1 MIVLRLLLQTVVL
14 AISQIWA
21 NRFRAVL
28 TTLGVIIGVAAII
41 AVVGAMTGAERFI
54 LAQFEKIG
62 TRRVFIDGML
72 PDSMVTRTTWREVQL
87 KEREINAI
95 VDNCP
100 SIEKITPMLFGGY
113 ALEFGKK
120 KVDGASVIGIWPAWH
135 DIEGRQV
142 TMGRPFS
149 SIDEQEKQLVCLVND
164 QAITELDLPR
174 DPTAEETFLLIGGRR
189 FMIVGVVET
198 IQLAGMFGGGDTSSE
213 VFIPFSTAR
222 LLNPT
227 THIHMA
233 WAQLKS
239 PEMAADVEGEVRFVL
254 RNMRGLEPGDEDTFM
269 VRVFQQFI
277 DQFRS
282 VAAALTAILGAMVS
296 ISLLV
301 GGIGIMN
308 IMLVSVSERT
318 REIGLRK
325 AVGARPSVI
334 LMQFLVESIV
344 LCLMGAGIGWAIGQ
358 GLVLIVR
365 VIPNSPLP
373 EASVPAWAILL
384 SVGFSVFIGVVFG
397 MFPAIKAAR
406 LDPIV
411 ALRHE

>member
-1 MIVLRLLLQTVVL
+1 VIIFRLLLQTVVL

-62 TRRVFIDGML
+62 TKRVFLDGML
-72 PDSMVTRTTWREVQL
+72 PDSMRTRTTWREVQL
-87 KEREINAI
+87 TEREILAMLEH
-95 VDNCP
+95 CP
-100 SIEKITPMLFGGY
+100 SLERITPMYFGGY
-113 ALEFGKK
+113 SIQHGEK
-120 KVDGASVIGIWPAWH
+120 KVESVSVVGIWPDWH
-135 DIEGRQV
+135 EIEGRSV

-149 SIDEQEKQLVCLVND
+149 SIDEQERRLVCLVND
-164 QAITELDLPR
+164 QAITELALDN
-174 DPTAEETFLLIGGRR
+174 DPVGDFVLIGGRR
-189 FMIVGVVET
+189 FMIIGVVET
-198 IQLAGMFGGGDTSSE
+198 IQLAGMFGGGDTSTE

-222 LLNPT
+222 VLNPYG
-227 THIHMA
+227 HINMA
-233 WAQLKS
+233 WGQLRS
-239 PEMAADVEGEVRFVL
+239 ADRAADVEGEVRFVL
-254 RNMRGLEPGDEDTFM
+254 RKMRNLEPGDDDTFM
-269 VRVFQQFI
+269 VRVFQQYI

-282 VAAALTAILGAMVS
+282 VAGALTAILGAMVS

-325 AVGARPSVI
+325 AVGARPAVI
-334 LMQFLVESIV
+334 LMQFLVESVV

-358 GLVLIVR
+358 GLVFVVR
-365 VIPNSPLP
+365 LLPNSPLP
-373 EASVPAWAILL
+373 EASVPPWAILL

>member
-14 AISQIWA
+14 AIGQIWA

-54 LAQFEKIG
+54 LSQFEKIG
-62 TRRVFIDGML
+62 TRRVYIDGTM
-72 PDSMVTRTTWREVQL
+72 PDSMQTKTTWREVQL
-87 KEREINAI
+87 KERELIAI
-95 VDNCP
+95 AEHCP
-100 SIEKITPMLFGGY
+100 SVEKITPMFFGGY
-113 ALEFGKK
+113 SIEHAKK
-120 KVDGASVIGIWPAWH
+120 KIDGASVVGIWPEWH
-135 DIEGRQV
+135 DIEGRAVIQ
-142 TMGRPFS
+142 GRPFS
-149 SIDEQEKQLVCLVND
+149 SIDEQDKRLVCLIND
-164 QAITELDLPR
+164 QAITELDLPE
-174 DPTAEETFLLIGGRR
+174 DPTNVFILIGGRR

-198 IQLAGMFGGGDTSSE
+198 IQLSGMFGGGDTSTE
-213 VFIPFSTAR
+213 VFIPFATAR

-227 THIHMA
+227 GWINMA
-233 WAQLKS
+233 WAQLRT
-239 PEMAADVEGEVRFVL
+239 PEQAEDVEAEVRFVM
-254 RNMRGLEPGDEDTFM
+254 RSMRGLEPGDEDTFI

-282 VAAALTAILGAMVS
+282 VAAVLTVILGAIVS
-296 ISLLV
+296 ISLVV

-325 AVGARPSVI
+325 AVGARPIVI

-344 LCLMGAGIGWAIGQ
+344 LCLMGAAVGWGIGQ

-365 VIPNSPLP
+365 IWPGSPLP
-373 EASVPAWAILL
+373 EASVPAWAVLL

>member
-1 MIVLRLLLQTVVL
+1 MIILRLLLQTFVL

-54 LAQFEKIG
+54 LSEFEKIG
-62 TRRVFIDGML
+62 TRRVFLDGTM
-72 PDSMVTRTTWREVQL
+72 PDSMMTKTTWREVQL
-87 KEREINAI
+87 KEREILAI
-95 VDNCP
+95 LEHCP
-100 SIEKITPMLFGGY
+100 SIEKITPMYFGGY
-113 ALEFGKK
+113 PIEYGKK
-120 KVDGASVIGIWPAWH
+120 KLDGASVVGIWPDWH

-142 TMGRPFS
+142 IQGRPFS
-149 SIDEQEKQLVCLVND
+149 SIDDQEKQLVCLVND
-164 QAITELDLPR
+164 QAITELDLPD
-174 DPTAEETFLLIGGRR
+174 DPTNEWIFIGGRR
-189 FMIVGVVET
+189 FLIVGVVET
-198 IQLAGMFGGGDTSSE
+198 IQLAGMFGGGDTSTE
-213 VFIPFSTAR
+213 IFVPYRTAQ
-222 LLNPT
+222 LLNPNGW
-227 THIHMA
+227 INMV
-233 WAQLKS
+233 WGQLKS
-239 PEMAADVEGEVRFVL
+239 PEQAADVEGEVRFVL
-254 RNMRGLEPGDEDTFM
+254 RTMRGLEPGDEDTFI

-277 DQFRS
+277 DQFRA
-282 VAAALTAILGAMVS
+282 VAAALTAILGAIVG

-325 AVGARPSVI
+325 AVGARPVVI
-334 LMQFLVESIV
+334 LMQFLVESVV

-358 GLVLIVR
+358 GLVLLLRIV
-365 VIPNSPLP
+365 PNSPLP
-373 EASVPAWAILL
+373 GAAVPSWAVLL

>member
-14 AISQIWA
+14 AIGQIWA

-54 LAQFEKIG
+54 LSQFEKIG
-62 TRRVFIDGML
+62 TRRVYIDGTM
-72 PDSMVTRTTWREVQL
+72 PDSMQTKTTWREVQL
-87 KEREINAI
+87 KERELIAI
-95 VDNCP
+95 AEHCP
-100 SIEKITPMLFGGY
+100 SVEKITPMFFGGY
-113 ALEFGKK
+113 SIEHAKK
-120 KVDGASVIGIWPAWH
+120 KIDGASVVGIWPEWH
-135 DIEGRQV
+135 DIEGRAVIQ
-142 TMGRPFS
+142 GRPFS
-149 SIDEQEKQLVCLVND
+149 SIDEQDKRLVCLIND
-164 QAITELDLPR
+164 QAITELDLPE
-174 DPTAEETFLLIGGRR
+174 DPTNVFILIGGRR

-198 IQLAGMFGGGDTSSE
+198 IQLSGMFGGGDTSTE
-213 VFIPFSTAR
+213 VFIPFATAR

-227 THIHMA
+227 GWINMA
-233 WAQLKS
+233 WAQLRT
-239 PEMAADVEGEVRFVL
+239 PEQAEDVEAEVRFVM
-254 RNMRGLEPGDEDTFM
+254 RSMRGLEPGDEDTFI

-282 VAAALTAILGAMVS
+282 VAAVLTVILGAIVS
-296 ISLLV
+296 ISLVV

-325 AVGARPSVI
+325 AVGARPIVI

-344 LCLMGAGIGWAIGQ
+344 LCLMGAGIGWGIGQ
-358 GLVLIVR
+358 GLVLAIR
-365 VIPNSPLP
+365 VMPNSPLP
-373 EASVPAWAILL
+373 EASVPAWAVML
-384 SVGFSVFIGVVFG
+384 SVGFSMFIGVVFG

>member
-1 MIVLRLLLQTVVL
+1 MIILRLLLQTVVL

-54 LAQFEKIG
+54 LSQFEKIG
-62 TRRVFIDGML
+62 TRRVFLDGTL
-72 PDSMVTRTTWREVQL
+72 PESMRTRTTWREVQL
-87 KEREINAI
+87 TERELHAL
-95 VDNCP
+95 VENCP
-100 SIEKITPMLFGGY
+100 SLEKITPMFYGGY
-113 ALEFGKK
+113 PIEHGERKIE
-120 KVDGASVIGIWPAWH
+120 SVSVVGIWPDWH
-135 DIEGRQV
+135 EIEGRAV
-142 TMGRPFS
+142 ILGRPFS
-149 SIDEQEKQLVCLVND
+149 SIDEQERQLVCLVND
-164 QAITELDLPR
+164 QAITELDLPE
-174 DPTAEETFLLIGGRR
+174 DPTNEFILIGGRR

-198 IQLAGMFGGGDTSSE
+198 IQLSGMFGGGNTSTE
-213 VFIPFSTAR
+213 IFVPYGTAR
-222 LLNPT
+222 LLNPFG
-227 THIHMA
+227 HINMA
-233 WAQLKS
+233 WGQLKS
-239 PEMAADVEGEVRFVL
+239 PELATEVEGEVRFVL
-254 RNMRGLEPGDEDTFM
+254 RTMRGLEPGEEDTFM

-277 DQFRS
+277 DQFKS
-282 VAAALTAILGAMVS
+282 VAAALTAILGAIVG

-325 AVGARPSVI
+325 AVGARPVVI

-344 LCLMGAGIGWAIGQ
+344 LCLMGAALGWGIGQ
-358 GLVLIVR
+358 GLVLVLR

-373 EASVPAWAILL
+373 EAAVPAWAVLL

>member
-1 MIVLRLLLQTVVL
+1 MIILRLLLQTVVL

-54 LAQFEKIG
+54 LSQFEKIG
-62 TRRVFIDGML
+62 TRRVFLDGML
-72 PDSMVTRTTWREVQL
+72 PDSMRTRTTWREVQL
-87 KEREINAI
+87 KEREILAMLEH
-95 VDNCP
+95 CP
-100 SIEKITPMLFGGY
+100 SLEKISPMYYGGY
-113 ALEFGKK
+113 SIQYGDKK
-120 KVDGASVIGIWPAWH
+120 IESVSVVGIWPEWH
-135 DIEGRQV
+135 DIEGRSV
-142 TMGRPFS
+142 IIGRPFT
-149 SIDEQEKQLVCLVND
+149 SIDEQLRQMVCLVND
-164 QAITELDLPR
+164 QAITEMGLPS
-174 DPTAEETFLLIGGRR
+174 DPTGEETWVLIGGRR
-189 FMIVGVVET
+189 FLVVGVVET
-198 IQLAGMFGGGDTSSE
+198 IQLAGMFGGGDSSTE

-222 LLNPT
+222 LLNPWG
-227 THIHMA
+227 HINMA
-233 WAQLKS
+233 WGQLRS
-239 PEMAADVEGEVRFVL
+239 ADRAADVEGEVRFVL
-254 RNMRGLEPGDEDTFM
+254 RNMRGLEPGDDDTFM

-277 DQFRS
+277 DQFRA
-282 VAAALTAILGAMVS
+282 VAGALTAILGAIVS

-325 AVGARPSVI
+325 AVGARPAVI
-334 LMQFLVESIV
+334 LMQFLVESVV

-358 GLVLIVR
+358 GLVLLVR
-365 VIPNSPLP
+365 SLPDSPLP
-373 EASVPAWAILL
+373 EASVPPWAVLL
-384 SVGFSVFIGVVFG
+384 SIGFSVFIGVVFG

>member
-1 MIVLRLLLQTVVL
+1 VIILRLLLQTFVL

-54 LAQFEKIG
+54 LSQFEKIG

-72 PDSMVTRTTWREVQL
+72 PDSMMTKSTWREVQL
-87 KEREINAI
+87 KEREILAI
-95 VDNCP
+95 VENCP
-100 SIEKITPMLFGGY
+100 SVEKITPMLFGGY
-113 ALEFGKK
+113 PIEHGKK
-120 KVDGASVIGIWPAWH
+120 KLDGASVVGIWPDWH

-142 TMGRPFS
+142 IQGRPFS
-149 SIDEQEKQLVCLVND
+149 SIDEQEKRLVCLVND
-164 QAITELDLPR
+164 QAITELDLAE
-174 DPTAEETFLLIGGRR
+174 DPTNDFVLIGGRR

-198 IQLAGMFGGGDTSSE
+198 IQLAGMFGGGDTSTE
-213 VFIPFSTAR
+213 IFIPFSTAK

-227 THIHMA
+227 SHIHMA
-233 WAQLKS
+233 WAQLKT
-239 PEMAADVEGEVRFVL
+239 PEQAADVDGEVRFVL
-254 RNMRGLEPGDEDTFM
+254 RTMRGLQPGDDDTFM

-277 DQFRS
+277 DQFRA
-282 VAAALTAILGAMVS
+282 VAAALTAILGAIVG

-325 AVGARPSVI
+325 AVGARPVVI

-344 LCLMGAGIGWAIGQ
+344 LCLMGASLGWLIGQ
-358 GLVLIVR
+358 GLVLLLRIV
-365 VIPNSPLP
+365 PNSPLP
-373 EASVPAWAILL
+373 EASVPAWAVLL

-397 MFPAIKAAR
+397 MFPAVKAAR

>member
-54 LAQFEKIG
+54 LSQFEKIG

-72 PDSMVTRTTWREVQL
+72 PDSMTTKTTWREVQL
-87 KEREINAI
+87 KERELHAI
-95 VDNCP
+95 VENCP
-100 SIEKITPMLFGGY
+100 SVEKITPMFFGGY
-113 ALEFGKK
+113 PIEHGKK
-120 KVDGASVIGIWPAWH
+120 KLDGASVVGIWPEWH

-142 TMGRPFS
+142 IQGRPFS
-149 SIDEQEKQLVCLVND
+149 SMDDQEKQLVCLIND
-164 QAITELDLPR
+164 QAIIELDLPP
-174 DPTAEETFLLIGGRR
+174 DPTNEIILIDGRR

-198 IQLAGMFGGGDTSSE
+198 IQLAGMFGGGDSSTE
-213 VFIPFSTAR
+213 IFIPYGTAT

-227 THIHMA
+227 GWINMA

-239 PEMAADVEGEVRFVL
+239 PEQAADVEGEVRFVL
-254 RNMRGLEPGDEDTFM
+254 RTMRGLEPGDEDTFM

-277 DQFRS
+277 DQFRA
-282 VAAALTAILGAMVS
+282 VAAALTAILGAIVG

-325 AVGARPSVI
+325 AVGARPIVI

-344 LCLMGAGIGWAIGQ
+344 LCLMGAALGWGIGQ
-358 GLVLIVR
+358 GLVLLLR

-373 EASVPAWAILL
+373 EASVPAWAVML